1 MQAYANV
8 DYNDMAI
15 CDRGTEKADVY
26 DFSYFVYFSWIME
39 EMKRDIRVLT

>member
-15 CDRGTEKADVY
+15 CNRRTESTDVF
-26 DFSYFVYFSWIME
+26 DFSFFVYFSWIME
-39 EMKRDIRVLT
+39 EMKSDISVSA